1 MDMNTLI
8 KKMSKHLANALTENN
23 ILEPTVLQQKII
35 SKINSGADLIIESED
50 NSGKTTALVLTTI
63 HKLKEPFEDAARAL
77 IIVPSID
84 HAIEME
90 NQFKLLSVGT
100 KLRIHTAHE
109 GGKIDKQNEDI
120 YIGADVVIGTP
131 KRIME
136 IYFRK
141 NINIT
146 KVKLFAIDDTEI
158 VVKNL
163 HQGYIHRLADSLPK
177 CQHLIF
183 TNAYSERIEAMIEKF
198 MVAPQ
203 FIQSQ
208 NK

>member
-1 MDMNTLI
+1 MNTLI

-35 SKINSGADLIIESED
+35 SKINSGADLIVESED
-50 NSGKTTALVLTTI
+50 NTGKTTALVLTTI

-109 GGKIDKQNEDI
+109 GGKIDKQNEEI

-146 KVKLFAIDDTEI
+146 KVKLFAIDDTEL

-183 TNAYSERIEAMIEKF
+183 TNKYSERIEAMIEKF

-203 FIQSQ
+203 LISEE
-208 NK
+208 

>member
-35 SKINSGADLIIESED
+35 SKINSGADLIVESED
-50 NSGKTTALVLTTI
+50 NTGKTTALVLTTI

-109 GGKIDKQNEDI
+109 GGKIDKQNEEI

-146 KVKLFAIDDTEI
+146 KVKLFAIDDTEL

-183 TNAYSERIEAMIEKF
+183 TNKYSERIEAMIEKF

-203 FIQSQ
+203 LISEE
-208 NK
+208 

>member
-1 MDMNTLI
+1 
-8 KKMSKHLANALTENN
+8 MSKHLANALTENN

-77 IIVPSID
+77 IIVPSIE

-146 KVKLFAIDDTEI
+146 KVKLFAIDDTEL

-203 FIQSQ
+203 FIESQ
-208 NK
+208 TK

>member
-1 MDMNTLI
+1 MNTLI

-146 KVKLFAIDDTEI
+146 KVKLFAIDDTEL

-183 TNAYSERIEAMIEKF
+183 TNVYSERIEAMIEKF

-203 FIQSQ
+203 FIESQ

>member
-50 NSGKTTALVLTTI
+50 HSGKTTALVLTTI

-146 KVKLFAIDDTEI
+146 KVKLFAIDDTEL

-203 FIQSQ
+203 FIES
-208 NK
+208 

>member
-1 MDMNTLI
+1 MNTLI

-146 KVKLFAIDDTEI
+146 KVKLFAIDDTEL

-203 FIQSQ
+203 FIESQ
-208 NK
+208 TK

>member
-1 MDMNTLI
+1 MNTLI

-146 KVKLFAIDDTEI
+146 KVKLFAIDDTEL

-198 MVAPQ
+198 MIAPQ
-203 FIQSQ
+203 FIES
-208 NK
+208 

>member
-1 MDMNTLI
+1 MNTLI

-146 KVKLFAIDDTEI
+146 KVKLFAIDDTEL

-203 FIQSQ
+203 LIS
-208 NK
+208 

>member
-1 MDMNTLI
+1 M
-8 KKMSKHLANALTENN
+8 
-23 ILEPTVLQQKII
+23 
-35 SKINSGADLIIESED
+35 
-50 NSGKTTALVLTTI
+50 
-63 HKLKEPFEDAARAL
+63 
-77 IIVPSID
+77 
-84 HAIEME
+84 
-90 NQFKLLSVGT
+90 SVGT

-146 KVKLFAIDDTEI
+146 KVKLFAIDDTEL

-203 FIQSQ
+203 FIES
-208 NK
+208 

>member
-1 MDMNTLI
+1 MNTLI

-50 NSGKTTALVLTTI
+50 HSGKTTALVLTTI

-90 NQFKLLSVGT
+90 NQFKLLAEGS

-146 KVKLFAIDDTEI
+146 KVKLFAIDDTEL

-183 TNAYSERIEAMIEKF
+183 TNVYSERIEAMIEKF

-203 FIQSQ
+203 FIESQ

>member
-1 MDMNTLI
+1 MNTLI

-50 NSGKTTALVLTTI
+50 HSGKTTALVLTTI

-84 HAIEME
+84 LAIEME

-146 KVKLFAIDDTEI
+146 KVKLFAIDDTEL

-203 FIQSQ
+203 FIES
-208 NK
+208 

>member
-1 MDMNTLI
+1 MNTLI

-146 KVKLFAIDDTEI
+146 KVKLFAIDDTEL

-203 FIQSQ
+203 FIESQ

>member
-1 MDMNTLI
+1 MNTLI

-50 NSGKTTALVLTTI
+50 HSGKTTALVLTTI

-109 GGKIDKQNEDI
+109 GGKIDKQNEEI

-146 KVKLFAIDDTEI
+146 KVKLFAIDDTEL

-203 FIQSQ
+203 FIES
-208 NK
+208 

>member
-1 MDMNTLI
+1 MNTLI

-50 NSGKTTALVLTTI
+50 HSGKTTALVLTTI

-84 HAIEME
+84 HAIELE

-146 KVKLFAIDDTEI
+146 KVKLFAIDDTEL

-203 FIQSQ
+203 FIES
-208 NK
+208 

>member
-50 NSGKTTALVLTTI
+50 HSGKTTALVLTTI

-109 GGKIDKQNEDI
+109 GGKIDKQNEEI

-146 KVKLFAIDDTEI
+146 KVKLFAIDDTEL

-203 FIQSQ
+203 FIES
-208 NK
+208 

>member
-1 MDMNTLI
+1 MNTLI

-146 KVKLFAIDDTEI
+146 KVKLFAIDDTEL

-203 FIQSQ
+203 FIES
-208 NK
+208 

>member
-1 MDMNTLI
+1 MNTLI

-50 NSGKTTALVLTTI
+50 HSGKTTALVLTTI

-109 GGKIDKQNEDI
+109 GGKIDKQNEDL

-146 KVKLFAIDDTEI
+146 KVKLFAIDDTEL

-203 FIQSQ
+203 FIES
-208 NK
+208 

>member
-1 MDMNTLI
+1 MNTLI

-50 NSGKTTALVLTTI
+50 HSGKTTALVLTTI

-146 KVKLFAIDDTEI
+146 KVKLFAIDDTEL

-203 FIQSQ
+203 FIES
-208 NK
+208 

>member
-1 MDMNTLI
+1 MNTLI

-109 GGKIDKQNEDI
+109 GGKIDKQNEEI

-146 KVKLFAIDDTEI
+146 KVKLFAIDDTEL

-203 FIQSQ
+203 FIESQ
-208 NK
+208 TK

>member
-1 MDMNTLI
+1 
-8 KKMSKHLANALTENN
+8 MSKHLANALTENN

-109 GGKIDKQNEDI
+109 AGKIDKQNEDI
-120 YIGADVVIGTP
+120 YFGADVVIGTP

-146 KVKLFAIDDTEI
+146 KVKLFAIDDTEL

-183 TNAYSERIEAMIEKF
+183 TNKYSERIEAMIEKF
-198 MVAPQ
+198 MIAPQ
-203 FIQSQ
+203 LIES
-208 NK
+208 

>member
-1 MDMNTLI
+1 MNTLI

-50 NSGKTTALVLTTI
+50 HSGKTTALVLTTI

-146 KVKLFAIDDTEI
+146 KVKLFAIDDTEL

>member
-1 MDMNTLI
+1 MNTLI

-109 GGKIDKQNEDI
+109 GGKIDKQNEEI

-146 KVKLFAIDDTEI
+146 KVKLFAIDDTEL

-198 MVAPQ
+198 MIAPQ
-203 FIQSQ
+203 FIES
-208 NK
+208 

>member
-1 MDMNTLI
+1 MNTLI
-8 KKMSKHLANALTENN
+8 KKISKNLAAALTENK
-23 ILEPTVLQQKII
+23 IIEPTPLQLKII
-35 SKINSGADLIIESED
+35 SKINSGADLIIESPD
-50 NSGKTTALVLTTI
+50 KTGKTTALVITTI
-63 HKLKEPFEDAARAL
+63 HKLKAPFEDAARAL
-77 IIVPSID
+77 IIVPSVE

-90 NQFKLLSVGT
+90 NQFKLLSEGSN
-100 KLRIHTAHE
+100 LRIHTAHE
-109 GGKIDKQNEDI
+109 AGKIDKQNEDI

-146 KVKLFAIDDTEI
+146 KVKLFVIDDTEL

-163 HQGYIHRLADSLPK
+163 HQGYIHRLSDSLPK

-183 TNAYSERIEAMIEKF
+183 TNKYSERIEAMIEKF

-203 FIQSQ
+203 LISEE
-208 NK
+208 